1 MITKDYCIA
10 MAKYAAW
17 QNQSHYRCAGEMTDA
32 DRRADRGA
40 FFKSIHAT
48 MNHILW
54 ADTFWMFR
62 LAGTPAPAAGTSP
75 VLVHDDFEAL
85 RTARFA
91 LDKTMEDWASAI
103 DPQWLSG
110 DYTWHSAILKR
121 DVTKPKWQLITHMFN
136 HAVHHRGQV
145 HAMLTQAD
153 TKPDDT
159 DFMLMQL

>member
-1 MITKDYCIA
+1 
-10 MAKYAAW
+10 
-17 QNQSHYRCAGEMTDA
+17 
-32 DRRADRGA
+32 
-40 FFKSIHAT
+40 
-48 MNHILW
+48 
-54 ADTFWMFR
+54 
-62 LAGTPAPAAGTSP
+62 
-75 VLVHDDFEAL
+75 VHDDFEAL